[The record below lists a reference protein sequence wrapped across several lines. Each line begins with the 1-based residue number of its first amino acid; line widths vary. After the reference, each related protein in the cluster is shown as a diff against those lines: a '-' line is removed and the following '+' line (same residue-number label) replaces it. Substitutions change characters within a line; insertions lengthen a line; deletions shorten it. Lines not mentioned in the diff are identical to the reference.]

1 MTYLYFYLISDKLW
15 KLDKTLKLTNKANL
29 WVSDGSWTFVEE
41 GGMILIKDS
50 LENKVLGITEN
61 GKLILDFFDDN
72 DYGQLWM
79 KGEENNE
86 GYFTLKHYESDKYLT
101 AVPLNNLELKGNYKL
116 IDILPHLY
124 LITILFFFN
133 DRPNTQQSF

>member
-1 MTYLYFYLISDKLW
+1 MDDKKLI
-15 KLDKTLKLTNKANL
+15 NKANL
-29 WVSDGSWTFVEE
+29 WVSDGSWKFEE
-41 GGMILIKDS
+41 KGGLICIKNI
-50 LENKVLGITEN
+50 LENKVLETTED
-61 GKLILDFFDDN
+61 GVILDFFDYNN
-72 DYGQLWM
+72 DGQLWM